1 MKERDMDK
9 IKQFM
14 INLLLIFTLLFVHIP
29 VAATELVEYYV
40 KQPIEATEFIE
51 GQGLPKQPVQLT
63 INKGTAEEVSVK
75 ETTDDNGRFVFKHLS
90 PLTTEDK
97 LLIEQGLNKLQVN
110 VLTEEEAVQAS
121 ERVMFVG
128 EFNTEGL
135 VEDTEENTTGAPG
148 SETDQ
153 TVEEGT
159 VEELGET
166 STKDNS
172 TNDET
177 TQEGTSEEATAGT
190 DTEENKTEGDLE
202 EASEQ
207 EDNSEE
213 NPDNEEE
220 LESEDTENSEDT
232 EDESTESDSLTP
244 RSRRARAAGDEGDPI
259 PNQITGNTASVS
271 NVNGFLQAM
280 GNRQVEVVNLNANIT
295 LNANQS
301 KDPRLRNIATNSG
314 QKVIDGQGRYSLIM
328 NTNGE
333 ESINIASG
341 QTMIVQNI
349 PNMYRESNNWRER
362 GFNGLFSLNAGA
374 ILNVANSTYN
384 SGGLGTRGNR
394 HIYHLADGDAAT
406 VRFFGTVTIN
416 NHSRIIDYPRALEVK
431 AVEITPGASLQVNGA
446 GIFFQDMKAGGP
458 GYTGIHVQS
467 GGSLNMNLWTNE
479 FGMYFDGNSRNPK
492 IQVDSGAAFNVYADS
507 SIRSIIQIGGD
518 VIVQFIIN
526 QPESV
531 VLQQNQG
538 NNMYMYDGVIGRNA
552 KNPTTGIRFF
562 LSNVT
567 LTRTG
572 NLQGGLQTFT
582 TTPQHTP
589 ANPGTFTTT
598 ILNENGRRTYYS
610 GLFDK
615 QLSKLE
621 FTTAVTST
629 VIEVNDILDYHTTI
643 TGKATAGSTV
653 TVTDGNISKTGQ
665 TDAQGN
671 FTISLDRPFNGG
683 TELTFTAQK
692 DGTRPIGS
700 TTKTVIKTTLAIES
714 VGKMNFGTHPFSMSN
729 QTYKLEE
736 PLTVNV
742 RDSHPSNLPE
752 RNWWVTAQ
760 VTETFKTGDNK
771 KLDDILFYNNGRGDT
786 SLARGAVEVF
796 NKKEA
801 AYNQATGVSSKTWKK
816 GNNNFVVKV
825 NPLLKGA
832 TTNKEYKATVQWTLV
847 NGPR

>member
-1 MKERDMDK
+1 MKEREMDK
-9 IKQFM
+9 IKQFT
-14 INLLLIFTLLFVHIP
+14 INLFLIFTLLFVHIP

-40 KQPIEATEFIE
+40 KQPIEATELIE

-63 INKGTAEEVSVK
+63 INKGTAEEVSVR

-110 VLTEEEAVQAS
+110 VLTEEEAVQAP

-135 VEDTEENTTGAPG
+135 VEDTEESMG
-148 SETDQ
+148 STADSATDQ
-153 TVEEGT
+153 TVEEAP
-159 VEELGET
+159 VEESEENT
-166 STKDNS
+166 TEDS
-172 TNDET
+172 TNDEQ
-177 TQEGTSEEATAGT
+177 TQEGTSEADAEGT
-190 DTEENKTEGDLE
+190 DAEENATEGDSE
-202 EASEQ
+202 EEPEQ

-213 NPDNEEE
+213 NPENEEE

-271 NVNGFLQAM
+271 NVNEFLQAM

-479 FGMYFDGNSRNPK
+479 FGMYFDGDSRNPK
-492 IQVDSGAAFNVYADS
+492 IQVDSGAAFNVNVDS
-507 SIRSIIQIGGD
+507 SIRSLIQIGGH
-518 VIVQFIIN
+518 VVVRFIIN
-526 QPESV
+526 QPGSV

-538 NNMYMYDGVIGRNA
+538 NNMYMYDGEIGRDA
-552 KNPTTGIRFF
+552 KNPTTGIRFY

-572 NLQGGLQTFT
+572 NLQGGLRTFT

-621 FTTAVTST
+621 FTTAITST
-629 VIEVNDILDYHTTI
+629 VVEVNDILDYHKTI

-736 PLTVNV
+736 PLTANV

-760 VTETFKTGDNK
+760 VTETFKTRDNK

-801 AYNQATGVSSKTWKK
+801 TYNQSTGVSSKTWKK

-832 TTNKEYKATVQWTLV
+832 TTNKEYKATVKWTLV

>member
-1 MKERDMDK
+1 MDK
-9 IKQFM
+9 IKQLTV
-14 INLLLIFTLLFVHIP
+14 NLLLIFTLLFVHIP
-29 VAATELVEYYV
+29 VTATEMVEFYV
-40 KQPIEATEFIE
+40 KQPVEATDLIE

-63 INKGTAEEVSVK
+63 INKGTAEEVLVR

-110 VLTEEEAVQAS
+110 VLTEEEAVQAP
-121 ERVMFVG
+121 ERVRLVG

-135 VEDTEENTTGAPG
+135 VEDTEENMESTAD
-148 SETDQ
+148 SATDQ
-153 TVEEGT
+153 TVGEAP
-159 VEELGET
+159 VEESEENTTEDSTDGEQ
-166 STKDNS
+166 
-172 TNDET
+172 
-177 TQEGTSEEATAGT
+177 TQEGTLEADAEGT
-190 DTEENKTEGDLE
+190 DAEENATEGD
-202 EASEQ
+202 
-207 EDNSEE
+207 SEE
-213 NPDNEEE
+213 EPENEEDPE
-220 LESEDTENSEDT
+220 SEDT
-232 EDESTESDSLTP
+232 EDEAIEDSEDESAETDSLTP
-244 RSRRARAAGDEGDPI
+244 RSRKPRAAGDEGDPI
-259 PNQITGNTASVS
+259 PNQIRGNTANVS

-301 KDPRLRNIATNSG
+301 KDPRLQKITTSTG

-328 NTNGE
+328 NTNGT

-349 PNMYRESNNWRER
+349 PNMYRESNNWRGG

-374 ILNVANSTYN
+374 VLNVANSTYN

-394 HIYHLADGDAAT
+394 HIYHLAAGKAAT

-416 NHSRIIDYPRALEVK
+416 NHSRIVDYPRAVEVK
-431 AVEITPGASLQVNGA
+431 AVEITPGARLQVNGA
-446 GIFFQDMKAGGP
+446 GIFFQNMQGGGP

-479 FGMYFDGNSRNPK
+479 FGMYFDGDSRNPK
-492 IQVDSGAAFNVYADS
+492 IQIDSGAAFNVRVDS
-507 SIRSIIQIGGD
+507 SIRSLIQIGGH
-518 VIVQFIIN
+518 VVVRFIIN
-526 QPESV
+526 QPGSV

-538 NNMYMYDGVIGRNA
+538 NNMYMYDGEIGRDA
-552 KNPTTGIRFF
+552 KNPTTGIRFY

-572 NLQGGLQTFT
+572 NLQGGLRTFT

-621 FTTAVTST
+621 FTTAITST
-629 VIEVNDILDYHTTI
+629 VVEVNDILDYDKTI
-643 TGKATAGSTV
+643 TGKATPGSTV
-653 TVTDGNISKTGQ
+653 TVTDGNMSKTGQ
-665 TDAQGN
+665 TDGQGN
-671 FTISLDRPFNGG
+671 FTIRLDRPFNGG

-700 TTKTVIKTTLAIES
+700 ISKTVIKTTLAIES
-714 VGKMNFGTHPFSMSN
+714 VGKMNFGTHPFSMTDK
-729 QTYKLEE
+729 TYKLEE

-760 VTETFKTGDNK
+760 VTETFKTRDNK

-801 AYNQATGVSSKTWKK
+801 TYNQATGVSSKTWKK

-832 TTNKEYKATVQWTLV
+832 TTNKEYKATVKWTLV

>member
-1 MKERDMDK
+1 MDK
-9 IKQFM
+9 IKQLTV
-14 INLLLIFTLLFVHIP
+14 NLLLIFTLLFVHIP
-29 VAATELVEYYV
+29 VAATEMVEFYV
-40 KQPIEATEFIE
+40 KQPVEATELIE

-63 INKGTAEEVSVK
+63 INKGTAEEVSVR

-110 VLTEEEAVQAS
+110 VLTEEEAVQAP
-121 ERVMFVG
+121 ERIRLVG

-135 VEDTEENTTGAPG
+135 VEDTEENMG
-148 SETDQ
+148 STADSATDQ
-153 TVEEGT
+153 TVEES
-159 VEELGET
+159 EENTIED
-166 STKDNS
+166 STD
-172 TNDET
+172 DEQ
-177 TQEGTSEEATAGT
+177 TQEGTSEADAEGT
-190 DTEENKTEGDLE
+190 DAEENVTEGD
-202 EASEQ
+202 
-207 EDNSEE
+207 SEE
-213 NPDNEEE
+213 GPENEEDPE
-220 LESEDTENSEDT
+220 SEDT
-232 EDESTESDSLTP
+232 EDEAIEDSEDESAETDSLMP
-244 RSRRARAAGDEGDPI
+244 RSRKPRAAGDEGDPI
-259 PNQITGNTASVS
+259 PNQIRGNTANVS

-280 GNRQVEVVNLNANIT
+280 GNRQVEVVNLNTNIT

-301 KDPRLRNIATNSG
+301 KDPRLRNITTSTG

-446 GIFFQDMKAGGP
+446 GIFFQDMKGGGP

-492 IQVDSGAAFNVYADS
+492 IQVDSGAAFNVYVDS
-507 SIRSIIQIGGD
+507 SIRSLIQIGGH
-518 VIVQFIIN
+518 VVVRFIID

-538 NNMYMYDGVIGRNA
+538 NNMYMYDGEIGRDA

-572 NLQGGLQTFT
+572 NLQGGLRTFT

-621 FTTAVTST
+621 FTTAITST
-629 VIEVNDILDYHTTI
+629 VVEVNDILDYHKTI

-665 TDAQGN
+665 TDGQGN
-671 FTISLDRPFNGG
+671 FTIRLDRPFNGG

-700 TTKTVIKTTLAIES
+700 ISKTVIKTTLAIES
-714 VGKMNFGTHPFSMSN
+714 VGKMNFGTHPFSMTN
-729 QTYKLEE
+729 KTYKLEE

-760 VTETFKTGDNK
+760 VTETFKTRDNK

-801 AYNQATGVSSKTWKK
+801 TYNQATGVSSKTWKK

-832 TTNKEYKATVQWTLV
+832 TTNKEYKATVKWTLV

>member
-1 MKERDMDK
+1 MHQISNEGENDMDK
-9 IKQFM
+9 IKQLTV
-14 INLLLIFTLLFVHIP
+14 NLLLIFTLLFVHIP
-29 VAATELVEYYV
+29 VTATEMVEFYV
-40 KQPIEATEFIE
+40 KQPVEATELIE

-63 INKGTAEEVSVK
+63 INKGTAEEVSVR

-110 VLTEEEAVQAS
+110 VLTEEEAVQAP
-121 ERVMFVG
+121 ERVRLVG

-135 VEDTEENTTGAPG
+135 VEDTEENMESTAD
-148 SETDQ
+148 SATDQ
-153 TVEEGT
+153 TVEES
-159 VEELGET
+159 EENTIED
-166 STKDNS
+166 STD
-172 TNDET
+172 DEQ
-177 TQEGTSEEATAGT
+177 TQEGTSEADAEGT
-190 DTEENKTEGDLE
+190 DAEENATEGD
-202 EASEQ
+202 
-207 EDNSEE
+207 SEE
-213 NPDNEEE
+213 EPENEEDP
-220 LESEDTENSEDT
+220 ESEDTEEEAVEDG
-232 EDESTESDSLTP
+232 EEESAETDSLMP
-244 RSRRARAAGDEGDPI
+244 RSRKPRAAGDEGDPI
-259 PNQITGNTASVS
+259 PNQIRGNTANVS

-280 GNRQVEVVNLNANIT
+280 GNRQVEVVKLNANIT

-301 KDPRLRNIATNSG
+301 KDPRLRNITTSTG

-341 QTMIVQNI
+341 QTMIVQNLS
-349 PNMYRESNNWRER
+349 NMYRESNNWRGG

-374 ILNVANSTYN
+374 VLNVANSTYN

-492 IQVDSGAAFNVYADS
+492 IQVDSGAAFNVYVDS
-507 SIRSIIQIGGD
+507 SIRSLIQIGGH
-518 VIVQFIIN
+518 VVVRFIID

-538 NNMYMYDGVIGRNA
+538 NNMYMYDGEIGRDA

-572 NLQGGLQTFT
+572 NLQGGLRTFT

-621 FTTAVTST
+621 FTTAITST
-629 VIEVNDILDYHTTI
+629 VVEVNDILDYHKTI

-653 TVTDGNISKTGQ
+653 TVTDGNMSKTGQ
-665 TDAQGN
+665 TDGQGN
-671 FTISLDRPFNGG
+671 FTIRLDRPFNGG

-700 TTKTVIKTTLAIES
+700 ISKTVIKTTLAIEN
-714 VGKMNFGTHPFSMSN
+714 VGKMNFGTHPFSMTN
-729 QTYKLEE
+729 KTYKLEE

-760 VTETFKTGDNK
+760 VTETFKTRDNK

-801 AYNQATGVSSKTWKK
+801 TYNQATGVSSKTWKK

-832 TTNKEYKATVQWTLV
+832 TTNKEYKATVKWTLV

>member
-1 MKERDMDK
+1 MDK
-9 IKQFM
+9 IKQLTV
-14 INLLLIFTLLFVHIP
+14 NLLLIFMLLFVHIP
-29 VAATELVEYYV
+29 VTATEMVEFYV
-40 KQPIEATEFIE
+40 KQPVEATELIE

-63 INKGTAEEVSVK
+63 INKGTAEEVSVR
-75 ETTDDNGRFVFKHLS
+75 ETTDDNGRFVFKYLS

-110 VLTEEEAVQAS
+110 VLTEEEAVQAP
-121 ERVMFVG
+121 ERVRLVG

-135 VEDTEENTTGAPG
+135 VEDTEENMG
-148 SETDQ
+148 STADSATDQ
-153 TVEEGT
+153 TVEEAP
-159 VEELGET
+159 VEESEENT
-166 STKDNS
+166 TEDSTD
-172 TNDET
+172 DEQ
-177 TQEGTSEEATAGT
+177 TQEGSLEADAEGTDAEENATEGDSEEEPGNEEDPESEEAE
-190 DTEENKTEGDLE
+190 D
-202 EASEQ
+202 EAI
-207 EDNSEE
+207 EDG
-213 NPDNEEE
+213 
-220 LESEDTENSEDT
+220 
-232 EDESTESDSLTP
+232 EDESAETDSLTP
-244 RSRRARAAGDEGDPI
+244 RSRKPRAAGDEGDPI
-259 PNQITGNTASVS
+259 PNQIRGNTANVS

-301 KDPRLRNIATNSG
+301 KDPRLRNITTSTG

-328 NTNGE
+328 NTNGT

-349 PNMYRESNNWRER
+349 PNMYRESNNWRGG

-431 AVEITPGASLQVNGA
+431 AVEITPGARLQVNGA
-446 GIFFQDMKAGGP
+446 GIFFQDMQDGGP

-479 FGMYFDGNSRNPK
+479 FGMYFDGKSHNPK
-492 IQVDSGAAFNVYADS
+492 IQVDSGAAFKVYADS
-507 SIRSIIQIGGD
+507 SIRSIIQVGGD

-621 FTTAVTST
+621 FTTAITST
-629 VIEVNDILDYHTTI
+629 VVEVNDILDYHKTI

-653 TVTDGNISKTGQ
+653 TVTDGNMSKTGQ
-665 TDAQGN
+665 TDARGN
-671 FTISLDRPFNGG
+671 FTIRLDRPFNGG

-700 TTKTVIKTTLAIES
+700 ISKTVIKTTLAIES
-714 VGKMNFGTHPFSMSN
+714 VGKMNFGTHPFSMTN
-729 QTYKLEE
+729 KTYKLEE

-760 VTETFKTGDNK
+760 VTETFQTRDNK

-801 AYNQATGVSSKTWKK
+801 TYNQATGVSSKTWKK

-832 TTNKEYKATVQWTLV
+832 TTNKEYKATVKWTLV

>member
-1 MKERDMDK
+1 MKGG
-9 IKQFM
+9 
-14 INLLLIFTLLFVHIP
+14 
-29 VAATELVEYYV
+29 
-40 KQPIEATEFIE
+40 
-51 GQGLPKQPVQLT
+51 GQ
-63 INKGTAEEVSVK
+63 
-75 ETTDDNGRFVFKHLS
+75 
-90 PLTTEDK
+90 
-97 LLIEQGLNKLQVN
+97 
-110 VLTEEEAVQAS
+110 
-121 ERVMFVG
+121 
-128 EFNTEGL
+128 
-135 VEDTEENTTGAPG
+135 
-148 SETDQ
+148 
-153 TVEEGT
+153 
-159 VEELGET
+159 
-166 STKDNS
+166 
-172 TNDET
+172 
-177 TQEGTSEEATAGT
+177 
-190 DTEENKTEGDLE
+190 
-202 EASEQ
+202 
-207 EDNSEE
+207 
-213 NPDNEEE
+213 
-220 LESEDTENSEDT
+220 
-232 EDESTESDSLTP
+232 
-244 RSRRARAAGDEGDPI
+244 
-259 PNQITGNTASVS
+259 
-271 NVNGFLQAM
+271 
-280 GNRQVEVVNLNANIT
+280 
-295 LNANQS
+295 
-301 KDPRLRNIATNSG
+301 
-314 QKVIDGQGRYSLIM
+314 
-328 NTNGE
+328 
-333 ESINIASG
+333 
-341 QTMIVQNI
+341 
-349 PNMYRESNNWRER
+349 
-362 GFNGLFSLNAGA
+362 
-374 ILNVANSTYN
+374 
-384 SGGLGTRGNR
+384 
-394 HIYHLADGDAAT
+394 
-406 VRFFGTVTIN
+406 
-416 NHSRIIDYPRALEVK
+416 
-431 AVEITPGASLQVNGA
+431 
-446 GIFFQDMKAGGP
+446 
-458 GYTGIHVQS
+458 GYTGIHVQN

-507 SIRSIIQIGGD
+507 SIRSIIQVGGD

-538 NNMYMYDGVIGRNA
+538 NNMYMYDGVIGRNP
-552 KNPTTGIRFF
+552 KNPITGIRFF

-589 ANPGTFTTT
+589 ANPGIFTTT

-643 TGKATAGSTV
+643 TGKATAESIV

-671 FTISLDRPFNGG
+671 FTISLDRPFKGE

-700 TTKTVIKTTLAIES
+700 TTKKVIKTTLAIES
-714 VGKMNFGTHPFSMSN
+714 VGKMNFGTHPFSMTN
-729 QTYKLEE
+729 KTYKLEE

-742 RDSHPSNLPE
+742 RDSHPSNLPK

-760 VTETFKTGDNK
+760 VTETFKTRDNK

-832 TTNKEYKATVQWTLV
+832 TTNKEYKATVKWTLV
-847 NGPR
+847 NGPDNI

>member
-1 MKERDMDK
+1 MDK
-9 IKQFM
+9 IKQLTV
-14 INLLLIFTLLFVHIP
+14 NLLLIFTLLFVHIP
-29 VAATELVEYYV
+29 VTATEMVEFYV
-40 KQPIEATEFIE
+40 KQPVEATELIE

-63 INKGTAEEVSVK
+63 INKGTAEEVSVR

-110 VLTEEEAVQAS
+110 VLTEEEAVQAP
-121 ERVMFVG
+121 ERVRLVG

-135 VEDTEENTTGAPG
+135 VEDTEENMG
-148 SETDQ
+148 STADSATDQ
-153 TVEEGT
+153 TVEEP
-159 VEELGET
+159 EENTTED
-166 STKDNS
+166 STD
-172 TNDET
+172 DEQ
-177 TQEGTSEEATAGT
+177 TQEGTSEADAEGT
-190 DTEENKTEGDLE
+190 DAEENATEGD
-202 EASEQ
+202 
-207 EDNSEE
+207 SEE
-213 NPDNEEE
+213 EPENEEDPE
-220 LESEDTENSEDT
+220 SEDT
-232 EDESTESDSLTP
+232 EDEAIEDGEDESVETDSLTP
-244 RSRRARAAGDEGDPI
+244 RSRKSRAAGDEGDPI
-259 PNQITGNTASVS
+259 PNQIRGNTANVS

-301 KDPRLRNIATNSG
+301 KDPRLRDIMTNTG

-446 GIFFQDMKAGGP
+446 GIFFQDMKGGGP

-479 FGMYFDGNSRNPK
+479 FGMYFDGDSRNPK
-492 IQVDSGAAFNVYADS
+492 IQVDSGAAFNVRVDS
-507 SIRSIIQIGGD
+507 SIRSLIQIGGH
-518 VIVQFIIN
+518 VVVRFIIN

-538 NNMYMYDGVIGRNA
+538 NNMYMYDGEIGRDA
-552 KNPTTGIRFF
+552 KNPTTGIRFY

-572 NLQGGLQTFT
+572 NLQGGLRTFT

-621 FTTAVTST
+621 FTTAITST
-629 VIEVNDILDYHTTI
+629 VVEVNDILDYDKTI
-643 TGKATAGSTV
+643 TGKATPGSTV
-653 TVTDGNISKTGQ
+653 TVTDGNMSKTGQ
-665 TDAQGN
+665 SDGQGN
-671 FTISLDRPFNGG
+671 FTIRLDRPFNGG

-700 TTKTVIKTTLAIES
+700 ISKTVIKTTLAIES
-714 VGKMNFGTHPFSMSN
+714 VGKMNFGTHPFSMTN
-729 QTYKLEE
+729 KTYKLEE

-760 VTETFKTGDNK
+760 VTETFKTRDNK

-832 TTNKEYKATVQWTLV
+832 TTNKEYKATVKWTLV

>member
-1 MKERDMDK
+1 MHQISNEGENDMDK
-9 IKQFM
+9 IKQLTV
-14 INLLLIFTLLFVHIP
+14 NLLLIFTLLFVHIP
-29 VAATELVEYYV
+29 VTATEMVEFYV
-40 KQPIEATEFIE
+40 KQPVEATELIE

-63 INKGTAEEVSVK
+63 INKGTAEEVSVR

-110 VLTEEEAVQAS
+110 VLTEEEAVQAP
-121 ERVMFVG
+121 ERVRLVG

-135 VEDTEENTTGAPG
+135 VEDTEENMESTAD
-148 SETDQ
+148 SATDQ
-153 TVEEGT
+153 AVGEAPVEES
-159 VEELGET
+159 EENTTED
-166 STKDNS
+166 STD
-172 TNDET
+172 DEQ
-177 TQEGTSEEATAGT
+177 TQEGTSEADAEGT
-190 DTEENKTEGDLE
+190 DAEENATEGD
-202 EASEQ
+202 
-207 EDNSEE
+207 SEE
-213 NPDNEEE
+213 EPENEEDPE
-220 LESEDTENSEDT
+220 SEDT
-232 EDESTESDSLTP
+232 EDEAIEDGEDESAEADSLTP
-244 RSRRARAAGDEGDPI
+244 RSRKPRAAGDEGDPI
-259 PNQITGNTASVS
+259 PNQIRGNTANVS

-301 KDPRLRNIATNSG
+301 KDPRLRDIMTNTG

-374 ILNVANSTYN
+374 VLNVANSTYN

-431 AVEITPGASLQVNGA
+431 AVEITPGARLQVNGA
-446 GIFFQDMKAGGP
+446 GIFFQNMQAGGP

-492 IQVDSGAAFNVYADS
+492 IQVDSGAAFNVYVDS
-507 SIRSIIQIGGD
+507 SIRSLIQIGGH
-518 VIVQFIIN
+518 VVVRFIID

-538 NNMYMYDGVIGRNA
+538 NNMYMYDGEIGRDA

-572 NLQGGLQTFT
+572 NLQGGLRTFT

-621 FTTAVTST
+621 FTTAITST
-629 VIEVNDILDYHTTI
+629 VVEVNDILDYHKTI

-665 TDAQGN
+665 TDGQGN
-671 FTISLDRPFNGG
+671 FTIRLDRPFNGG

-700 TTKTVIKTTLAIES
+700 ISKTVIKTTLAIES
-714 VGKMNFGTHPFSMSN
+714 VGKMNFGTHPFSMTN
-729 QTYKLEE
+729 KTYKLEE

-760 VTETFKTGDNK
+760 VTETFKTRDNK

-801 AYNQATGVSSKTWKK
+801 TYNQATGVSSKTWKK

-832 TTNKEYKATVQWTLV
+832 TTNKEYKATVKWTLV

>member
-1 MKERDMDK
+1 MDK
-9 IKQFM
+9 IKQLT

-40 KQPIEATEFIE
+40 KQPIEATELIE

-63 INKGTAEEVSVK
+63 INKGTAEEVSVR
-75 ETTDDNGRFVFKHLS
+75 ETTDDNGRFVFKYLS

-110 VLTEEEAVQAS
+110 VLTEEEAVQAP
-121 ERVMFVG
+121 ERVRLVG

-135 VEDTEENTTGAPG
+135 VEDTEENMG
-148 SETDQ
+148 STADSATDQ
-153 TVEEGT
+153 TVEEAP
-159 VEELGET
+159 VEESEENT
-166 STKDNS
+166 TEDSTD
-172 TNDET
+172 DEQ
-177 TQEGTSEEATAGT
+177 TQEGSLEADAEGTDAEENATEGDSEEEPGNEEDPESEEAE
-190 DTEENKTEGDLE
+190 DEEI
-202 EASEQ
+202 
-207 EDNSEE
+207 EDG
-213 NPDNEEE
+213 
-220 LESEDTENSEDT
+220 
-232 EDESTESDSLTP
+232 EDESAETDSLTP
-244 RSRRARAAGDEGDPI
+244 RSRKPRAAGDEGDPI
-259 PNQITGNTASVS
+259 PNQIRGNTANVS

-301 KDPRLRNIATNSG
+301 KDPRLRNITTSTG

-328 NTNGE
+328 NTNGT

-349 PNMYRESNNWRER
+349 PNMYRESNNWRGG

-431 AVEITPGASLQVNGA
+431 AVEITPGARLQVNGA
-446 GIFFQDMKAGGP
+446 GIFFQDMQDGGP

-479 FGMYFDGNSRNPK
+479 FGMYFDGKSHNPK
-492 IQVDSGAAFNVYADS
+492 IQVDSGAAFKVYADS
-507 SIRSIIQIGGD
+507 SIRSIIQVGGD

-671 FTISLDRPFNGG
+671 FTINLDRPFNGG

-736 PLTVNV
+736 PLTVNI

-760 VTETFKTGDNK
+760 VTETFQTRDNK

-796 NKKEA
+796 SKKEA
-801 AYNQATGVSSKTWKK
+801 TYNQATGVSSKTWKK

-832 TTNKEYKATVQWTLV
+832 TTNKEYKATVKWTLV

>member
-1 MKERDMDK
+1 MDK
-9 IKQFM
+9 IKQLTV
-14 INLLLIFTLLFVHIP
+14 NLLLIFTLLFVHIP
-29 VAATELVEYYV
+29 VTAIEMVEFYV
-40 KQPIEATEFIE
+40 KQPVEATELIE
-51 GQGLPKQPVQLT
+51 GQGLPEQPVQLT
-63 INKGTAEEVSVK
+63 INKGTAEEVLVR
-75 ETTDDNGRFVFKHLS
+75 ETTEDNGRFTFKYLS

-110 VLTEEEAVQAS
+110 VLTEEEAVQAP
-121 ERVMFVG
+121 ERVRLVG

-135 VEDTEENTTGAPG
+135 VEDTEENMGSTAD

-153 TVEEGT
+153 TVEES
-159 VEELGET
+159 EENTTED
-166 STKDNS
+166 STD
-172 TNDET
+172 DEQ
-177 TQEGTSEEATAGT
+177 TQESTSEADAEGT
-190 DTEENKTEGDLE
+190 DAEENATEGD
-202 EASEQ
+202 
-207 EDNSEE
+207 SEE
-213 NPDNEEE
+213 EPENEEDPE
-220 LESEDTENSEDT
+220 SEDT
-232 EDESTESDSLTP
+232 EDEAIEDGEDESAETDSLTP
-244 RSRRARAAGDEGDPI
+244 RSRKPRAAGDEGDPI
-259 PNQITGNTASVS
+259 PNQIRGNTANVS

-280 GNRQVEVVNLNANIT
+280 GNQQVEVVNLNANIT

-301 KDPRLRNIATNSG
+301 KDPRLQKITTSTG

-431 AVEITPGASLQVNGA
+431 AVEITPGARLQVNGA
-446 GIFFQDMKAGGP
+446 GIFFQNMQAGGP

-492 IQVDSGAAFNVYADS
+492 IQVDSGAAFNVYVDS
-507 SIRSIIQIGGD
+507 SIRSLIQIGGH
-518 VIVQFIIN
+518 VVVRFIID

-538 NNMYMYDGVIGRNA
+538 NNMYMYDGEIGRDA

-572 NLQGGLQTFT
+572 NLQGGLRTFT

-621 FTTAVTST
+621 FTTAITST
-629 VIEVNDILDYHTTI
+629 VVEVNDILDYHKTI

-665 TDAQGN
+665 TDGQGN
-671 FTISLDRPFNGG
+671 FTIRLDRPFNGG

-700 TTKTVIKTTLAIES
+700 ISKTVIKTTLAIES
-714 VGKMNFGTHPFSMSN
+714 VGKMNFGTHPFSMTN
-729 QTYKLEE
+729 KTYKLEE

-760 VTETFKTGDNK
+760 VTETFKTRDNK

-796 NKKEA
+796 SKKEA
-801 AYNQATGVSSKTWKK
+801 TYNQATGVSSKTWKK

-832 TTNKEYKATVQWTLV
+832 TTNKEYKATVKWTLV

>member
-1 MKERDMDK
+1 MHQISNEGENDMDK
-9 IKQFM
+9 IKQLTV
-14 INLLLIFTLLFVHIP
+14 NLLLIFTLLFVHIP
-29 VAATELVEYYV
+29 VTAIEMVEFYV
-40 KQPIEATEFIE
+40 KQPVEATELIE
-51 GQGLPKQPVQLT
+51 GQGLPEQPVQLT
-63 INKGTAEEVSVK
+63 INKGTAEEVLVR
-75 ETTDDNGRFVFKHLS
+75 ETTDDNGRFTFKYLS

-110 VLTEEEAVQAS
+110 VLTEEEAVQAP
-121 ERVMFVG
+121 ERVRLVG

-135 VEDTEENTTGAPG
+135 VEDTEENMGSTAD

-153 TVEEGT
+153 TVEES
-159 VEELGET
+159 EENTTED
-166 STKDNS
+166 STD
-172 TNDET
+172 DEQ
-177 TQEGTSEEATAGT
+177 TQESTSEADAEGT
-190 DTEENKTEGDLE
+190 DAEENATEGD
-202 EASEQ
+202 
-207 EDNSEE
+207 SEE
-213 NPDNEEE
+213 EPENEEDPE
-220 LESEDTENSEDT
+220 SEDT
-232 EDESTESDSLTP
+232 EDEAIEDGEDESAETDSLTP
-244 RSRRARAAGDEGDPI
+244 RSRKPRAAGDEGDPI
-259 PNQITGNTASVS
+259 PNQIRGNTANVS

-280 GNRQVEVVNLNANIT
+280 GNQQVEVVNLNANIT

-301 KDPRLRNIATNSG
+301 KDPRLQKITTSTG

-394 HIYHLADGDAAT
+394 QIYHLADGDAAT

-431 AVEITPGASLQVNGA
+431 AVEITPGARLQVNGA
-446 GIFFQDMKAGGP
+446 GIFFQNMQAGGP

-492 IQVDSGAAFNVYADS
+492 IQVDSGAAFNVYVDS
-507 SIRSIIQIGGD
+507 SIRSLIQIGGH
-518 VIVQFIIN
+518 VVVRFIID

-538 NNMYMYDGVIGRNA
+538 NNMYMYDGEIGRDA

-572 NLQGGLQTFT
+572 NLQGGLRTFT

-621 FTTAVTST
+621 FTTAITST
-629 VIEVNDILDYHTTI
+629 VVEVNDILDYHKTI

-665 TDAQGN
+665 TDGQGN
-671 FTISLDRPFNGG
+671 FTIRLDRPFNGG

-700 TTKTVIKTTLAIES
+700 ISKTVIKTTLAIES
-714 VGKMNFGTHPFSMSN
+714 VGKMNFGTHPFSMTN
-729 QTYKLEE
+729 KTYKLEE

-760 VTETFKTGDNK
+760 VTETFKTRDNK

-801 AYNQATGVSSKTWKK
+801 TYNQATGVSSKTWKK

-832 TTNKEYKATVQWTLV
+832 TTNKEYKATVKWTLV

>member
-1 MKERDMDK
+1 MDK
-9 IKQFM
+9 IKQLT
-14 INLLLIFTLLFVHIP
+14 INLFLIFTLLFVHIP

-40 KQPIEATEFIE
+40 KQPIEATELIE
-51 GQGLPKQPVQLT
+51 GRGLPKQPVQLT
-63 INKGTAEEVSVK
+63 INKGTAEEVSVR

-97 LLIEQGLNKLQVN
+97 LLIEQGVNKLQVN
-110 VLTEEEAVQAS
+110 VLTEKEAVQAP
-121 ERVMFVG
+121 ERVMFIG

-135 VEDTEENTTGAPG
+135 VEDTEENATGAAD

-153 TVEEGT
+153 TEEAT
-159 VEELGET
+159 VEEPGENT
-166 STKDNS
+166 TEDNS
-172 TNDET
+172 ANDET

-190 DTEENKTEGDLE
+190 DAEENATEGD
-202 EASEQ
+202 
-207 EDNSEE
+207 SEE
-213 NPDNEEE
+213 EPENEEDS
-220 LESEDTENSEDT
+220 ESEVTEDEAIEDD

-244 RSRRARAAGDEGDPI
+244 RSRRTRAAGDEGDPI
-259 PNQITGNTASVS
+259 PNQVTGNTASVS

-341 QTMIVQNI
+341 QTMIVQSI

-446 GIFFQDMKAGGP
+446 GIFFQDMKGGGP

-507 SIRSIIQIGGD
+507 SIRSIIQVGGD

-538 NNMYMYDGVIGRNA
+538 NNMYMYDGVIGRNP
-552 KNPTTGIRFF
+552 KNPITGIRFF

-589 ANPGTFTTT
+589 ANPGIFTTT

-671 FTISLDRPFNGG
+671 FTIRLDRPFNGG

-714 VGKMNFGTHPFSMSN
+714 VGKMNFGTHPFSMTN
-729 QTYKLEE
+729 KTYKLEE

-760 VTETFKTGDNK
+760 VTETFKTRDNK

-832 TTNKEYKATVQWTLV
+832 TTNKEYKATVKWTLV

>member
-1 MKERDMDK
+1 MDK
-9 IKQFM
+9 IKQLTV
-14 INLLLIFTLLFVHIP
+14 NLLLIFTLLFVHIP
-29 VAATELVEYYV
+29 VAATEMVEFYV
-40 KQPIEATEFIE
+40 KQPVEATELIE

-63 INKGTAEEVSVK
+63 INKGTAEEVSVR

-110 VLTEEEAVQAS
+110 VLTEEEAVQAP
-121 ERVMFVG
+121 ERVRLVG

-135 VEDTEENTTGAPG
+135 VEDTEENTG
-148 SETDQ
+148 STADSATDQ
-153 TVEEGT
+153 TVEEP
-159 VEELGET
+159 EENTTED
-166 STKDNS
+166 STD
-172 TNDET
+172 DEQ
-177 TQEGTSEEATAGT
+177 TQEGTSEADAERT
-190 DTEENKTEGDLE
+190 DAEENATEGD
-202 EASEQ
+202 
-207 EDNSEE
+207 SEE
-213 NPDNEEE
+213 EPENEEDPE
-220 LESEDTENSEDT
+220 SEDT
-232 EDESTESDSLTP
+232 EDEAIEDGEDESVETDSLTP
-244 RSRRARAAGDEGDPI
+244 RSRKSRAAGDEGDPI
-259 PNQITGNTASVS
+259 PNQIRGNTANVS

-301 KDPRLRNIATNSG
+301 KDPRLRDIMTNTG

-446 GIFFQDMKAGGP
+446 GIFFQDMKGGGP

-492 IQVDSGAAFNVYADS
+492 IQVDSGAAFNVNVDS
-507 SIRSIIQIGGD
+507 SIRSLIQIGGH
-518 VIVQFIIN
+518 VVVRFIIN
-526 QPESV
+526 QPGSV

-538 NNMYMYDGVIGRNA
+538 NNMYMYDGEIGRDA
-552 KNPTTGIRFF
+552 KNPTTGIRFY

-572 NLQGGLQTFT
+572 NLQGGLRTFT

-621 FTTAVTST
+621 FTTAITST
-629 VIEVNDILDYHTTI
+629 VVEVNDILDYDKTI
-643 TGKATAGSTV
+643 TGKATPGSTV
-653 TVTDGNISKTGQ
+653 TVTDGNMSKTGQ
-665 TDAQGN
+665 SDGQGN
-671 FTISLDRPFNGG
+671 FTIRLDRPFNGG

-700 TTKTVIKTTLAIES
+700 ISKTVIKTTLAIES
-714 VGKMNFGTHPFSMSN
+714 VGKMNFGTHPFSMTN
-729 QTYKLEE
+729 KTYKLEE

-760 VTETFKTGDNK
+760 VTETFKTRDNK

-832 TTNKEYKATVQWTLV
+832 TTNKEYKATVKWTLV

>member
-1 MKERDMDK
+1 MKEREMDK
-9 IKQFM
+9 IKQLT
-14 INLLLIFTLLFVHIP
+14 INLFLIFTLLFVHIP

-40 KQPIEATEFIE
+40 KQPIEATELIE
-51 GQGLPKQPVQLT
+51 GRGLPKQPVQLT
-63 INKGTAEEVSVK
+63 INKGTAEEVSVR

-97 LLIEQGLNKLQVN
+97 LLIEQGVNKLQVN
-110 VLTEEEAVQAS
+110 VLTEKEAVQAP
-121 ERVMFVG
+121 ERVMFIG

-135 VEDTEENTTGAPG
+135 VEDTEENATGAAD

-153 TVEEGT
+153 TEEAT
-159 VEELGET
+159 VEEPGENT
-166 STKDNS
+166 TEDNS
-172 TNDET
+172 ANDET

-190 DTEENKTEGDLE
+190 DAEENATEGD
-202 EASEQ
+202 
-207 EDNSEE
+207 SEE
-213 NPDNEEE
+213 EPENEEDS
-220 LESEDTENSEDT
+220 ESEVTEDEAIEDD

-244 RSRRARAAGDEGDPI
+244 RSRRTRAAGDEGDPI
-259 PNQITGNTASVS
+259 PNQVTGNTASVS

-341 QTMIVQNI
+341 QTMIVQSI

-446 GIFFQDMKAGGP
+446 GIFFQDMKGGGP

-507 SIRSIIQIGGD
+507 SIRSIIQVGGD

-538 NNMYMYDGVIGRNA
+538 NNMYMYDGVIGRNP
-552 KNPTTGIRFF
+552 KNPITGIRFF

-589 ANPGTFTTT
+589 ANPGIFTTT

-671 FTISLDRPFNGG
+671 FTIRLDRPFNGG

-714 VGKMNFGTHPFSMSN
+714 VGKMNFGTHPFSMTN
-729 QTYKLEE
+729 KTYKLEE

-760 VTETFKTGDNK
+760 VTETFKTRDNK

-832 TTNKEYKATVQWTLV
+832 TTNKEYKATVKWTLV

>member
-1 MKERDMDK
+1 MDK
-9 IKQFM
+9 IKQLTV
-14 INLLLIFTLLFVHIP
+14 NLLLIFTLLFVHIP
-29 VAATELVEYYV
+29 VTATEMVEFYV
-40 KQPIEATEFIE
+40 KQPVEATELIE
-51 GQGLPKQPVQLT
+51 GKGLPEQPVQLT
-63 INKGTAEEVSVK
+63 INKGTAEEVLVR
-75 ETTDDNGRFVFKHLS
+75 ETTDDNGRFTFKYLS

-110 VLTEEEAVQAS
+110 VLTEEEAVQAP
-121 ERVMFVG
+121 ERVRLVG

-135 VEDTEENTTGAPG
+135 VEDTEENMGSTAD

-153 TVEEGT
+153 TVEEAP
-159 VEELGET
+159 VEESEENTTEDSTDGEQ
-166 STKDNS
+166 
-172 TNDET
+172 
-177 TQEGTSEEATAGT
+177 TQEGTSEADAEGTAA
-190 DTEENKTEGDLE
+190 EENATEGD
-202 EASEQ
+202 
-207 EDNSEE
+207 SEE
-213 NPDNEEE
+213 EPENEEDPE
-220 LESEDTENSEDT
+220 SEDT
-232 EDESTESDSLTP
+232 EDEAIEDGEEESAETDSLMP
-244 RSRRARAAGDEGDPI
+244 RSRKSRAAGDEGDPI
-259 PNQITGNTASVS
+259 PNQIRGNTANVS

-301 KDPRLRNIATNSG
+301 KDPRLRNITTSTG

-328 NTNGE
+328 NTNGA

-349 PNMYRESNNWRER
+349 PNMYRESNNSWRV
-362 GFNGLFSLNAGA
+362 GFNGLFSLNRGA
-374 ILNVANSTYN
+374 VLNVANSTYN

-394 HIYHLADGDAAT
+394 QIYHLADGDAAT
-406 VRFFGTVTIN
+406 IRFFGTVTIN
-416 NHSRIIDYPRALEVK
+416 NHSRIVDSPRAVEVK
-431 AVEITPGASLQVNGA
+431 AVEITPGARLQVNGA
-446 GIFFQDMKAGGP
+446 GIFFQDMQDGGP

-467 GGSLNMNLWTNE
+467 GGSLNMNLWTNV
-479 FGMYFDGNSRNPK
+479 FGMYFDGKSHNPK
-492 IQVDSGAAFNVYADS
+492 IQVDSGAAFNMYADS
-507 SIRSIIQIGGD
+507 SIRSLIQIGGH
-518 VIVQFIIN
+518 VVVRFIIN

-538 NNMYMYDGVIGRNA
+538 NNMYMYDGEIGRDA
-552 KNPTTGIRFF
+552 KNPTTGIRFY

-572 NLQGGLQTFT
+572 NLQGGLRTFT

-621 FTTAVTST
+621 FTTAITST
-629 VIEVNDILDYHTTI
+629 VVEVNDILDYHKTI

-653 TVTDGNISKTGQ
+653 TVTDGNMSKTGQ

-671 FTISLDRPFNGG
+671 FTIRLDRPFNGG

-700 TTKTVIKTTLAIES
+700 LSKTVIKTTLAIES
-714 VGKMNFGTHPFSMSN
+714 VGKMNFGTHPFSMTN
-729 QTYKLEE
+729 KTYKLEE

-760 VTETFKTGDNK
+760 VTETFKTRDNK

-796 NKKEA
+796 NKDEA
-801 AYNQATGVSSKTWKK
+801 TYNQATGVSSKTWKK

-832 TTNKEYKATVQWTLV
+832 TTNKEYKATVKWTLV